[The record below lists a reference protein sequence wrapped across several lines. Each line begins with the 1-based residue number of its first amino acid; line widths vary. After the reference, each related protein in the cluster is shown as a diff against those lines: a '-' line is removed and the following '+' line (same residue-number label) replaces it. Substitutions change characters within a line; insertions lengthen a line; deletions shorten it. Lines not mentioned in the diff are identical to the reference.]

1 MDLPHH
7 VTRPMMAA
15 MYDWSSALARRIE
28 ERTAQVAVVGMG
40 MSGSRWRWSSAG
52 PVSPCGAPIWTSSG

>member
-7 VTRPMMAA
+7 ATCPMMAA
-15 MYDWSSALARRIE
+15 MSDRSSALARRIE

-40 MSGSRWRWSSAG
+40 YVGPSLTVELGRAG
-52 PVSPCGAPIWTSSG
+52 LTVRGTA